1 MVDGK
6 VLSMIDIGIIH
17 MIKWLPP
24 FTKVNVKKSLLIH
37 MQNLEAIKHYDIVY
51 V

>member
-6 VLSMIDIGIIH
+6 VLGMIYIGIIH

-24 FTKVNVKKSLLIH
+24 FTKVNVKKSSLIYTQISKLSNI
-37 MQNLEAIKHYDIVY
+37 MI
-51 V
+51 

>member
-6 VLSMIDIGIIH
+6 FLSMIDSGIIH

-24 FTKVNVKKSLLIH
+24 LTKVNVKKSSLIH
-37 MQNLEAIKHYDIVY
+37 KKISKLSNIMI
-51 V
+51 